1 MLLENVDTIKRPG
14 AFSKISLI
22 AEITLR
28 SDGVYPSIS
37 ALVESDKSKST
48 PSVPN
53 RAILPRLISAPTGVK
68 SILKSPVVTTRPSG
82 VSIQIPKQSGIEW
95 VMLKKDNLNSLMFKI
110 VSSSYS
116 TILTGSLMR

>member
-1 MLLENVDTIKRPG
+1 MLLEKVETIKRPG

-28 SDGVYPSIS
+28 SEGVYPSIS
-37 ALVESDKSKST
+37 ALVESESNKST
-48 PSVPN
+48 PSVPK

-82 VSIQIPKQSGIEW
+82 VSTQMPKQSGIEW
-95 VMLKKDNLNSLMFKI
+95 VMLKKEILNSLMLI
-110 VSSSYS
+110 SVSSSYS
-116 TILTGSLMR
+116 TILTGSLIR